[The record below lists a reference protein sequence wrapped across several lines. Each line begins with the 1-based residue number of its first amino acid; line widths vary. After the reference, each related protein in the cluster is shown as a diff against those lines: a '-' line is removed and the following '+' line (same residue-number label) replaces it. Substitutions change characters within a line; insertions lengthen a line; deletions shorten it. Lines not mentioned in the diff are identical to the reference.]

1 MKTSMS
7 VSMVFAMVMLSAA
20 TISMV
25 AIVAIVLSILL
36 VCYKSLL
43 VLNT

>member
-7 VSMVFAMVMLSAA
+7 VSIVFAMVMLSAA

>member
-7 VSMVFAMVMLSAA
+7 VSIVFAMVMLCAA

-36 VCYKSLL
+36 VCCKSLKE
-43 VLNT
+43 LNT